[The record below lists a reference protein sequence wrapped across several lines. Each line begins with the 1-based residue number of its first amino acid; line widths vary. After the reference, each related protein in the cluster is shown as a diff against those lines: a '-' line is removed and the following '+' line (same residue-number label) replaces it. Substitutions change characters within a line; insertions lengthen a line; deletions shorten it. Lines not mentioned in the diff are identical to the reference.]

1 MSKTITKVN
10 NIFNVDNIQPVVKG
24 KVNVKVAHLATIIDA
39 LDDVTRDM
47 VTEYNSDRRLK
58 QLCSYLMVVSKLKP
72 TLMTAT
78 TEITDTALDDY
89 VRGNTVPNHSK
100 SELVNAYIKDGIYVT
115 DKLKAAE
122 KDLKDSKHMFLNT
135 VLGNLSTPKNQLEF
149 CEGSYIQSMNIILT
163 KAYMSKYPDRLNK
176 SFKEQVALYLKYMSK
191 EYEKANNRMDNYL
204 IGIKRDSLLDDS
216 LNMANILEVDR
227 LEWKDISNDK
237 DTY

>member
-100 SELVNAYIKDGIYVT
+100 SELINAYI
-115 DKLKAAE
+115 
-122 KDLKDSKHMFLNT
+122 
-135 VLGNLSTPKNQLEF
+135 
-149 CEGSYIQSMNIILT
+149 
-163 KAYMSKYPDRLNK
+163 
-176 SFKEQVALYLKYMSK
+176 
-191 EYEKANNRMDNYL
+191 
-204 IGIKRDSLLDDS
+204 
-216 LNMANILEVDR
+216 
-227 LEWKDISNDK
+227 
-237 DTY
+237 